1 MFLVYALFG
10 VLCLGLAPL
19 FGKTALNSV
28 SPLTAFALRTII
40 AAALVLGWMISSRA
54 FTELQGLPTSFWLII
69 TIEAVLAA
77 ILGDMAYFYA
87 LESGSIHEVSVIMSC
102 APLITIIVGHFIYHE
117 MVTIYQVVGAALI
130 TTGLVIIS
138 LD

>member
-19 FGKTALNSV
+19 FGKTALNTV
-28 SPLTAFALRTII
+28 SPLTALALRTII
-40 AAALVLGWMISSRA
+40 AAALVLGWMIFSRA
-54 FTELQGLPTSFWLII
+54 FTELHDLPSSFWVII
-69 TIEAVLAA
+69 TIEAILAA

-87 LESGSIHEVSVIMSC
+87 LQTGSIHEVSVIMSC

-117 MVTIYQVVGAALI
+117 MVTIHQVIGAALI
-130 TTGLVIIS
+130 TTGLVVIS

>member
-1 MFLVYALFG
+1 MFLIYALFG

-19 FGKTALNSV
+19 FGKTALNTV

-40 AAALVLGWMISSRA
+40 AAALVLGWMVISKA
-54 FTELQGLPTSFWLII
+54 FTELHNLPASFWVII

-87 LESGSIHEVSVIMSC
+87 LQNGSIHEVSVIMAC
-102 APLITIIVGHFIYHE
+102 APLVTIILGHFVYNEIVSVHQL
-117 MVTIYQVVGAALI
+117 IGAVLI

-138 LD
+138 IE

>member
-1 MFLVYALFG
+1 MFLIYALFG

-28 SPLTAFALRTII
+28 SPLTAFALRTLI
-40 AAALVLGWMISSRA
+40 AAVLVLGWMISSKA
-54 FTELQGLPTSFWLII
+54 FTELHHLPMSFWLII

-87 LESGSIHEVSVIMSC
+87 LQSGSIHEVSVIMAC
-102 APLITIIVGHFIYHE
+102 APLITIIVGHFVYHDI
-117 MVTIYQVVGAALI
+117 VTVHQLIGALLI

-138 LD
+138 IE